1 MTTKEELIKAW
12 ETISQFCEE
21 QEECSKCH
29 LTWCCHFRFETKR
42 LETLASKFA
51 RQISEDSLNQE

>member
-1 MTTKEELIKAW
+1 MIAKEELIKAW

-29 LTWCCHFRFETKR
+29 LTRCCHFRFETKR
-42 LETLASKFA
+42 LETLASEFIRRIDEANIK
-51 RQISEDSLNQE
+51 

>member
-1 MTTKEELIKAW
+1 MISKEELIKAR

-29 LTWCCHFRFETKR
+29 LTEYCHFRFETKR
-42 LETLASKFA
+42 LETLASEFV
-51 RQISEDSLNQE
+51 RRIGEDSLN